1 MKAAQCEANQP
12 GVRVGAMRTT
22 PPSHPLSLFIIGPS
36 RSGKTTVERLLG
48 QVEGIKCGYESRL
61 AERTARRTSQLS
73 GLLTIR
79 NPADLPTGT
88 RWPISERSTRKRS
101 RISRAER
108 GSSLTL
114 IQR

>member
-73 GLLTIR
+73 GLLTIST
-79 NPADLPTGT
+79 PPDLPTRAACRFRT
-88 RWPISERSTRKRS
+88 ITRKRS